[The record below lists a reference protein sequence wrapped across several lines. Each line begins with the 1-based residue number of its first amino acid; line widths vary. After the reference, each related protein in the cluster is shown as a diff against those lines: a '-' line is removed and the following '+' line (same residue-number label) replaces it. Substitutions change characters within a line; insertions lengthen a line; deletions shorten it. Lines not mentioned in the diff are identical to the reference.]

1 MNEEVLT
8 TDTEVNQSKFKKTVR
23 NIGLGA
29 LFLFFLILFTVTKLP
44 QTKLTALLQGYVQL
58 ALDPYGIYMSDHGRD
73 LSIWKGFEYRLIQ
86 PSLELADQTRIDLD
100 EVVVKPKLL
109 GLLTGQTGAHAVITQ
124 GNAIIDLDGSGRG
137 DKINSTIELTE
148 VDIGKF
154 GLLSFAGGLKG
165 AGLISGKI
173 HIEGTL
179 SDPPS
184 LNGSINL
191 KLKRLKL
198 DEQNMMGFQ
207 LPAMTISDG
216 TVDITIE
223 RGKLLMKN
231 VQIGKATDDLQMGI
245 TGDITLNRFMNASA
259 LNLKAVLGI
268 SEKVKQSI
276 SLIDS
281 LLGPARQADG
291 RYAYKVTGT
300 MGAPFPVPETQATR

>member
-1 MNEEVLT
+1 
-8 TDTEVNQSKFKKTVR
+8 
-23 NIGLGA
+23 
-29 LFLFFLILFTVTKLP
+29 
-44 QTKLTALLQGYVQL
+44 
-58 ALDPYGIYMSDHGRD
+58 
-73 LSIWKGFEYRLIQ
+73 
-86 PSLELADQTRIDLD
+86 
-100 EVVVKPKLL
+100 
-109 GLLTGQTGAHAVITQ
+109 
-124 GNAIIDLDGSGRG
+124 
-137 DKINSTIELTE
+137 
-148 VDIGKF
+148 
-154 GLLSFAGGLKG
+154 
-165 AGLISGKI
+165 
-173 HIEGTL
+173 
-179 SDPPS
+179 
-184 LNGSINL
+184 
-191 KLKRLKL
+191 
-198 DEQNMMGFQ
+198 MGFQ